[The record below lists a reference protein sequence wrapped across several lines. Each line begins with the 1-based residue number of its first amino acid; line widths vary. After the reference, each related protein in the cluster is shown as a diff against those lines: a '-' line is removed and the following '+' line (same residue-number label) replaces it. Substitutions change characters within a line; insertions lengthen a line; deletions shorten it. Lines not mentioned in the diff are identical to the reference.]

1 MHTPH
6 RLSIRRLPFFVWV
19 ILVTGIFGFLSI
31 PYGWAQSETSA
42 PPSPST
48 EEPRW
53 EDLIRELERLRA
65 EVEEL
70 RAAKADAAVLKDL
83 ENRIEVL
90 AEEVQRLREAAAPPE
105 VPPSRR
111 YGLGPSASR
120 VYQTKRGVSLAGYG
134 EFVYQN
140 VSGGPKTADAL
151 RIVMYLGY
159 RFTDR
164 VLFNSEIEFEHGKT
178 GMNLDRQAGTIG
190 MEFAYL
196 DFLLSPAFNVRAGLL
211 LHPLGILNEV
221 HEPPTFH
228 GVLRPDVERNV
239 IPSTWRELGVGVY
252 GELGYGFHYRA
263 YLTSGLDARG
273 FAASGIRGGRPDGN
287 RARFHTPAGMA
298 RLDWIPTAG
307 VTLGVGTYAGRADQG
322 LKFPDGQ
329 PLHVPVRMAEVHGMF
344 QHGGLE
350 LRGLYVRTWI
360 GNADQLNRFR
370 KLTGDQGVAEQIVGG
385 YVEAAFNV
393 FSLPA
398 LTARFPNVYLAPFVR
413 LEAYDTHHRVPTGFQ
428 RNPAQNQRVWT
439 FGLTFKPIP
448 AVVVKADFQDRWNE
462 AGTARN
468 QWNLG
473 IGFNF

>member
-19 ILVTGIFGFLSI
+19 ILVTGILGLPSI

-90 AEEVQRLREAAAPPE
+90 TEEVQQLREAAAPPE

-190 MEFAYL
+190 VEFAYL

-329 PLHVPVRMAEVHGMF
+329 PLHVPVQMAEVHGMF
-344 QHGGLE
+344 QHRGLE

-360 GNADQLNRFR
+360 GNADQLNRFQN
-370 KLTGDQGVAEQIVGG
+370 LTGDRGVAEQIVGG

>member
-1 MHTPH
+1 MYAKRRPVI
-6 RLSIRRLPFFVWV
+6 SILGPFV
-19 ILVTGIFGFLSI
+19 LMLGLFGTS
-31 PYGWAQSETSA
+31 YGWAQSATPAAQAASSGET
-42 PPSPST
+42 
-48 EEPRW
+48 RL
-53 EDLIRELERLRA
+53 EDLLRELERLRT

-70 RAAKADAAVLKDL
+70 RAAKADAAALKDL
-83 ENRIEVL
+83 ENRIDVL
-90 AEEVQRLREAAAPPE
+90 TEEVQRLREAAAPPE

-134 EFVYQN
+134 EFIYQN

-151 RIVMYLGY
+151 RLVMYLGY

-164 VLFNSEIEFEHGKT
+164 ILFNSEIEFEHGKT
-178 GMNLDRQAGTIG
+178 GTNLDRQAGVVG
-190 MEFAYL
+190 AEFAYL

-211 LHPLGILNEV
+211 LHPLGIINEV

-228 GVLRPDVERNV
+228 GVLRPDVERVV

-252 GELGYGFHYRA
+252 GELGYGLHYRT

-273 FAASGIRGGRPDGN
+273 FTAGGIRGGRPDGN

-307 VTLGVGTYAGRADQG
+307 VTLGVGAYAGRADQG

-329 PLHVPVRMAEVHGMF
+329 PLNVPVRMAEVHGTL
-344 QHGGLE
+344 QHRGLE
-350 LRGLYVRTWI
+350 VRGLYVRTWI
-360 GNADQLNRFR
+360 DNADRLNQFQN
-370 KLTGDQGVAEQIVGG
+370 LTGDRGVAEQIVGG
-385 YVEAAFNV
+385 YVEAAFNL

-413 LEAYDTHHRVPTGFQ
+413 FEAYDTHHRVPAGF
-428 RNPAQNQRVWT
+428 RRDPAQNQRVWT
-439 FGLTFKPIP
+439 LGLTFKPIP
-448 AVVVKADFQDRWNE
+448 AVVIKADFQDRWNG

-473 IGFNF
+473 VGFNF